1 MYQHGQSNGIKPI
14 VFHLKDNMDD
24 GDTILADQVKMY
36 KNWYQNK
43 REFQSKTNS
52 HPQIEKRMNINLEIA
67 INEDKNLPSF
77 NKAFEKSYINFL
89 REP

>member
-1 MYQHGQSNGIKPI
+1 
-14 VFHLKDNMDD
+14 MDD
-24 GDTILADQVKMY
+24 GDTILADQVKMC

-52 HPQIEKRMNINLEIA
+52 QPQIEKRMNINLEIA

-77 NKAFEKSYINFL
+77 NKAFEKSYINLL